1 MSMCDHFFVKVIE
14 VPTGCED
21 MDGYRI
27 PPCCVRM
34 QCVNCG
40 AFEDELEDDL

>member
-1 MSMCDHFFVKVIE
+1 MCNHFFVKVIE
-14 VPTGCED
+14 IPIGPDED
-21 MDGYRI
+21 MVGYRI

-40 AFEDELEDDL
+40 VFEDELEDDL